1 MPLIAI
7 DLSAPEAVAA
17 ELAEVNALLGRRQ
30 DVPDQV
36 TELVESIAGTL
47 SDLEQPEALMVD
59 PYLLIALQR
68 AAIGAQ
74 RALRE
79 EDPRRALRV
88 RLEQMRHVFRD
99 FAEHQDVADERSGKE
114 IARWLADTV
123 AVPQQRLA
131 DLLGVEKRTFQRW
144 ISEREASS
152 PESEDE
158 RRLRVIARLV
168 NQLRHALTP
177 IGVVDWFGR
186 PRADLDGDPPAALLD
201 QPDAL
206 PRLRALAA
214 GLRSSTAS

>member
-1 MPLIAI
+1 MPLAAI
-7 DLSAPEAVAA
+7 DLSAPEAVEA
-17 ELAEVNALLGRRQ
+17 ELAEANALLAHQQ
-30 DVPDQV
+30 DVPNQV
-36 TELVESIAGTL
+36 ADLVESIAETL
-47 SDLEQPEALMVD
+47 SDLGQPETLMVD

-74 RALRE
+74 RALGE
-79 EDPRRALRV
+79 EDARRALRV

-99 FAEHQDVADERSGKE
+99 LADHQDVADERSGKE

-144 ISEREASS
+144 ISEKETSS
-152 PESEDE
+152 PEFEDE
-158 RRLRVIARLV
+158 RRLRAIARLV

-186 PRADLDGDPPAALLD
+186 PRADLDGEPPAALLD

-206 PRLRALAA
+206 LRLQVLAA